1 MEKAIQI
8 LTPHASPRQTGT
20 AAVTASPAAGR
31 ILINDSAVLRHGLG
45 GPPRFSPRLPASL
58 IVVWFEA

>member
-20 AAVTASPAAGR
+20 AAVTASPAAGW
-31 ILINDSAVLRHGLG
+31 ILINDRAVLRHGMG
-45 GPPRFSPRLPASL
+45 RTPHPAP
-58 IVVWFEA
+58 